1 MVPFAALGG
10 RRLLLAALVAATF
23 AWAVPA
29 SADEGG
35 AAISSVLAAQPLGPT
50 TYLIAGAA
58 TEGAPVANGGFVVTA
73 TSVVV
78 VGAPESAEDASRWLE
93 AIRAVTP
100 KPVSH
105 VLLTG
110 ADAARAGGVAALKA
124 NGAAVVARRLSV
136 PPSAPAATGDA
147 AGPPHTV
154 DLAASRIAADLW
166 LEDST
171 DLLFGGVH
179 LLALAL
185 EPVHGPHDMAY
196 VVPDDG
202 VLFAG
207 DLLVTGRLPDVRDA
221 DAGRWLE
228 ALGQLQQQGAG
239 IAVPS
244 HGPVSRS
251 PQEDFERARDY
262 LSLLRGA
269 MVDAARNGTP
279 FDEAYARGD
288 WGRYAELPMFD
299 AVNRANARHTYLQAQ
314 GTPP

>member
-1 MVPFAALGG
+1 MLAALG
-10 RRLLLAALVAATF
+10 VATF

-29 SADEGG
+29 SADEAT
-35 AAISSVLAAQPLGPT
+35 AATSSVLGAQPLGPT

-58 TEGAPVANGGFVVTA
+58 TDNASATNGGFIVTA

-78 VGAPESAEDASRWLE
+78 VGAPESAEDAARWIE
-93 AIRAVTP
+93 VIRAVTP

-110 ADAARAGGVAALKA
+110 ADASRAGGVAALKA

-136 PPSAPAATGDA
+136 PSSAPAKPGDA
-147 AGPPHTV
+147 AEPPPTV

-196 VVPDDG
+196 GVPDDG

-221 DAGRWLE
+221 DAGRWVE
-228 ALGQLQQQGAG
+228 ALGQLQQQGASV
-239 IAVPS
+239 AVPS
-244 HGPVSRS
+244 RGPVSHS
-251 PQEDFERARDY
+251 PQEDFQRARDY

-269 MVDAARNGTP
+269 MVEAARSGTP
-279 FDEAYARGD
+279 FDEAYLRGD

-299 AVNRANARHTYLQAQ
+299 VVNRANARHTYLQAQ